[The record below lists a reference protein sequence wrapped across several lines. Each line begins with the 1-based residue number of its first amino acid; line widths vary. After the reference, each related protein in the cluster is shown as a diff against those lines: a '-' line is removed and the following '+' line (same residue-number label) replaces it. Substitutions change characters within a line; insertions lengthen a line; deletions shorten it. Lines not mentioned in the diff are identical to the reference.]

1 MVEDTGVI
9 GMVNAEAEAMFG
21 RPREQLI
28 GQPVEL
34 LLPQKM
40 HEAHR
45 RERVGYEA
53 HPTART
59 MGTGRDLSARRA
71 DGSEFPIEIGLS
83 PIRIGGRKMVLCS
96 MVDITVRKRA
106 EQALRESESQL
117 ESIIENLSEGVLVCD
132 LEGRLRKCNQ
142 TTAAIHGFDSP
153 AALLAQISTAPD
165 VIEFSGMDGQPWST
179 ADFPLAR
186 LIRNEAVRHL
196 ECRVRRKGRPEW
208 MRVLSWNGTLV
219 PDQQGGSSL
228 AVLTVSDITDR
239 AQAEAERQQSQK
251 LESVGRLA
259 AGVAHEINSPVQYVS
274 DCCHFLRDGVREV
287 SALLLDYQGALE
299 SIEQSSR
306 TPQMARDALA
316 KRCEEADLPYLLEN
330 MPGAADRAIEGLQRV
345 ATIVR
350 SMKEFAHPDQ
360 KEKTYADLNQAIAST
375 LTIARNEYK
384 YVADVQTEFGDL
396 PLVPCHLGD
405 FNQAVLNIVINAAH
419 AVESVIAA
427 QGGRGRITVRTRRER
442 GEAVIEIED
451 TGCGIP
457 EAIRDRIF
465 DPFFTTK
472 PVGKG
477 TGQGLA
483 IARSVIVDR
492 HQGMLSVSSKEGAG
506 TTFTIRLPLDRDGS
520 GLALAA

>member
-1 MVEDTGVI
+1 
-9 GMVNAEAEAMFG
+9 
-21 RPREQLI
+21 
-28 GQPVEL
+28 
-34 LLPQKM
+34 
-40 HEAHR
+40 
-45 RERVGYEA
+45 
-53 HPTART
+53 
-59 MGTGRDLSARRA
+59 
-71 DGSEFPIEIGLS
+71 
-83 PIRIGGRKMVLCS
+83 
-96 MVDITVRKRA
+96 
-106 EQALRESESQL
+106 
-117 ESIIENLSEGVLVCD
+117 
-132 LEGRLRKCNQ
+132 
-142 TTAAIHGFDSP
+142 
-153 AALLAQISTAPD
+153 
-165 VIEFSGMDGQPWST
+165 
-179 ADFPLAR
+179 
-186 LIRNEAVRHL
+186 
-196 ECRVRRKGRPEW
+196 
-208 MRVLSWNGTLV
+208 
-219 PDQQGGSSL
+219 
-228 AVLTVSDITDR
+228 
-239 AQAEAERQQSQK
+239 
-251 LESVGRLA
+251 
-259 AGVAHEINSPVQYVS
+259 
-274 DCCHFLRDGVREV
+274 
-287 SALLLDYQGALE
+287 
-299 SIEQSSR
+299 
-306 TPQMARDALA
+306 MARDALA

-350 SMKEFAHPDQ
+350 SLKEFAHPDQ